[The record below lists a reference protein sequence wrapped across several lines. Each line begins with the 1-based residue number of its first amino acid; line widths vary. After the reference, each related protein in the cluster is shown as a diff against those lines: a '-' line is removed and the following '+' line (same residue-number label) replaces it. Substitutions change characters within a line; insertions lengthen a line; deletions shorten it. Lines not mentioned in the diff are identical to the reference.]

1 MISLII
7 LFDKDKKTFS
17 TKKFFSK
24 LLSLINK
31 ENGIEIIFIIEND
44 YELIDYIQELENDNP
59 NAIIK
64 FVFASKKTTFNKII
78 EKARKLIT
86 NEYFLIIN
94 QNSEILPDFFNVIH
108 KIIKTNNPEIIEF
121 KPSLSKLVKWNPQNR
136 VDEDKNN
143 KLLDI
148 NENKEIVSYS
158 FPFIFNKVFSTSLL
172 NKVINKHLIKTDGD
186 NSNILFTYLT
196 YLMFLN
202 AKTYWYFPKQLVVFD
217 VIESNFQNYNS
228 VLSQWDIIEERFQAE
243 DKFIDEISYAKFYF
257 LKIIICSLYLS
268 NTSKMQKLRI
278 KSNLNQKKYQEKL
291 NQILANEFKDFE
303 LKNKYMI
310 LNKNSKEVS
319 LIKKNHAIAKWPKL
333 IKELEYK

>member
-24 LLSLINK
+24 LFSLVNK
-31 ENGIEIIFIIEND
+31 EKGVEVIFIIEND
-44 YELIDYIQELENDNP
+44 YEIIDYIQEFENNNP
-59 NAIIK
+59 NAIVK
-64 FVFASKKTTFNKII
+64 FVFGSKKTTFNKII

-94 QNSEILPDFFNVIH
+94 QNSKILPIFFNVVNQ
-108 KIIKTNNPEIIEF
+108 IIKGDNPEIIEF
-121 KPSLSKLVKWNPQNR
+121 KPSLDKLVKWNPQNR
-136 VDEDKNN
+136 LNEEKNN
-143 KLLDI
+143 KLLNI
-148 NENKEIVSYS
+148 NDNKEIVSYS

-186 NSNILFTYLT
+186 NSNIFFTYLT

-202 AKTYWYFPKQLVVFD
+202 AKTYWYSPKQLVVFD
-217 VIESNFQNYNS
+217 VIENNFQNYNS
-228 VLSQWDIIEERFQAE
+228 VLSQWDIIEERFQVE
-243 DKFIDEISYAKFYF
+243 GKFIDEISYAKYYF

-268 NTSKMQKLRI
+268 NTTKMQKLRI

-319 LIKKNHAIAKWPKL
+319 LIKKNYAIAKWPKL
-333 IKELEYK
+333 IKELEHN

>member
-228 VLSQWDIIEERFQAE
+228 VLSQWDIIEERFQVE
-243 DKFIDEISYAKFYF
+243 DKFIDEISYAKYYF

-268 NTSKMQKLRI
+268 NTTKMQKLRM

-333 IKELEYK
+333 IKELEYN

>member
-31 ENGIEIIFIIEND
+31 EKGIEIIFIIEND
-44 YELIDYIQELENDNP
+44 YELIDYIQEFENDNP
-59 NAIIK
+59 NAIVK

-78 EKARKLIT
+78 EKTRKLIT

-108 KIIKTNNPEIIEF
+108 KIIKGNNPEIIEF

-136 VDEDKNN
+136 LDVDKNN

-186 NSNILFTYLT
+186 NSNIFFTYLT

-202 AKTYWYFPKQLVVFD
+202 AKTYWYFPKHLVVFD
-217 VIESNFQNYNS
+217 VIENNFQNYNS
-228 VLSQWDIIEERFQAE
+228 VLSQWDIIEERFQVE
-243 DKFIDEISYAKFYF
+243 DKFIDEISYAKYYF

-268 NTSKMQKLRI
+268 NTTKMQKLRM

-333 IKELEYK
+333 IKELEYN